1 MVEKLPFEEK
11 QLSENVFI
19 RLFPMNV
26 DFDELKWHWDEEDR
40 TFEILEGEGWL
51 FQRDN
56 HKPVEMNVGDIIKI
70 KKDEY
75 HRAIKTN
82 EVSNN
87 LVIKLTKHK

>member
-40 TFEILEGEGWL
+40 EFEILEGVGWW

-56 HKPVEMNVGDIIKI
+56 DLPIEMKIGDIIKVS
-70 KKDEY
+70 KGEW
-75 HRAIKTN
+75 HRAIKDKNTN
-82 EVSNN
+82 ND
-87 LVIKLTKHK
+87 LVIKLTKF